1 MGGVFRG
8 SHGRILH
15 FEKVPLDIE
24 KGMWEGIRNNSGVR
38 TKPTVME
45 ATSRITLKL
54 GRGMPFKIVPKAL
67 AGIAQWIE
75 CRPVN
80 KGGVTGL
87 IPSQGTSPGCTPGP
101 QKGVRQRQPRI
112 DGSLPLFLLPSPPL

>member
-54 GRGMPFKIVPKAL
+54 GRGMAL
-67 AGIAQWIE
+67 QNSA
-75 CRPVN
+75 
-80 KGGVTGL
+80 K
-87 IPSQGTSPGCTPGP
+87 SPGWHSS
-101 QKGVRQRQPRI
+101 V
-112 DGSLPLFLLPSPPL
+112 D